1 MTCDACQSSKERQH
15 SGAYRFQCV
24 ECMARLIKSARPV
37 RRLQEGH
44 IAALAQ
50 LHGTAWTSLWPKVQA
65 KLKE

>member
-1 MTCDACQSSKERQH
+1 
-15 SGAYRFQCV
+15 
-24 ECMARLIKSARPV
+24 MARLIKSARPL

-50 LHGTAWTSLWPKVQA
+50 FHGTAWTSLWPKVQA